1 MENFVILR
9 TIAVFELH
17 GDAHIGDVH
26 IFNEE
31 FELIREMLGY
41 TFQDCMYDCYP
52 LDSHLAQISELLGD
66 RLPMG
71 NYCYFLEAASL

>member
-17 GDAHIGDVH
+17 CDARIGDVH
-26 IFNEE
+26 ISSEE

-41 TFQDCMYDCYP
+41 SSQDPMYDCYP
-52 LDSHLAQISELLGD
+52 LDSQLPQILKLLGD
-66 RLPMG
+66 RLPTG
-71 NYCYFLEAASL
+71 KYCYFLEASCL